1 MFYVIY
7 QTRIEGNLY
16 DPGPLS
22 SEKRVLKDNHM
33 TISSNRFPN
42 TCKKLRTRVTV
53 FVND

>member
-16 DPGPLS
+16 GPPLS
-22 SEKRVLKDNHM
+22 SEKRVLKDNNM